1 MEIVSAR
8 AAELTNYEALR
19 FLKEVKAAQ
28 GVKLAKGKQGG
39 NKRLLTVALEAI
51 GLLEGGPAGRQE
63 EHMVRELAEQ
73 LGELCREEGIR
84 FSKEELVQLANHR
97 WPVVT
102 MVW

>member
-1 MEIVSAR
+1 MEQLKRNTESR
-8 AAELTNYEALR
+8 EQHMEE
-19 FLKEVKAAQ
+19 LKEEKKKLVKREAT
-28 GVKLAKGKQGG
+28 KDKQLEELGG
-39 NKRLLTVALEAI
+39 L
-51 GLLEGGPAGRQE
+51 
-63 EHMVRELAEQ
+63 VRELAEQ